1 MQRLFNDIRAGRK
14 DFDEV
19 VLETSK
25 LIRIDDRNT
34 VYKRLQT
41 HVKRKNIEKG
51 QKEVPVT
58 DDPNRPIYKKP

>member
-1 MQRLFNDIRAGRK
+1 M
-14 DFDEV
+14 
-19 VLETSK
+19 
-25 LIRIDDRNT
+25 RIDDRNT

-41 HVKRKNIEKG
+41 HVKRKNIKKG

>member
-25 LIRIDDRNT
+25 LMRIDDRNT

-41 HVKRKNIEKG
+41 HVTRI
-51 QKEVPVT
+51 
-58 DDPNRPIYKKP
+58 